1 MRAPQPQLPH
11 GYQRH
16 TRSGMTLRAVQ
27 TTMAGA
33 HRKLRALVSYETSPR
48 INRHEPA
55 MTIATAANVVATTLR
70 TVAPFPEAIIII
82 TMTVIIFAELDIRI
96 AALAIN
102 NAEQPISVSRFDT
115 HFPTVFKCKCKSID
129 LSAFGRYAPPATLTE
144 LRLHSPGLRAWPAT
158 LGNAPTNIATL

>member
-1 MRAPQPQLPH
+1 
-11 GYQRH
+11 
-16 TRSGMTLRAVQ
+16 
-27 TTMAGA
+27 
-33 HRKLRALVSYETSPR
+33 
-48 INRHEPA
+48 

-115 HFPTVFKCKCKSID
+115 HFPTVFKCKYKSVD
-129 LSAFGRYAPPATLTE
+129 GAVFGWYAPPATLTE

>member
-1 MRAPQPQLPH
+1 
-11 GYQRH
+11 
-16 TRSGMTLRAVQ
+16 
-27 TTMAGA
+27 
-33 HRKLRALVSYETSPR
+33 
-48 INRHEPA
+48 

-144 LRLHSPGLRAWPAT
+144 LRLHSPGLRAMPAT

>member
-1 MRAPQPQLPH
+1 
-11 GYQRH
+11 
-16 TRSGMTLRAVQ
+16 
-27 TTMAGA
+27 
-33 HRKLRALVSYETSPR
+33 
-48 INRHEPA
+48 

-115 HFPTVFKCKCKSID
+115 HFPTVFKCKCKSVEGA
-129 LSAFGRYAPPATLTE
+129 AFGWYVPLATLTE